1 MVDPCIT
8 IRMGISAERGG
19 YSDKTWTL
27 NLTSHIK
34 LKFSLCSLGYYSV
47 QEAREKWQKKNTQER
62 VSILGGLRR
71 RGRKKNRGCVLGC

>member
-34 LKFSLCSLGYYSV
+34 LKFSLCSLGY
-47 QEAREKWQKKNTQER
+47 
-62 VSILGGLRR
+62 L
-71 RGRKKNRGCVLGC
+71 